1 MVKTRMPVAWDATK
15 ASYLVPQLF
24 SIQNVHHI
32 GLLLITEG
40 MHNGSKIVNGDRSLY
55 LCSIK
60 AHKSFFS
67 GLIFARSNVSTKH
80 TIVYI
85 AGWCKNAILAVPET
99 VRNLFLPVQFKPV

>member
-1 MVKTRMPVAWDATK
+1 MPVAWDATK

-60 AHKSFFS
+60 AHKSFFFRFNIRPQQCFHEAHDS
-67 GLIFARSNVSTKH
+67 VHCRMV
-80 TIVYI
+80 
-85 AGWCKNAILAVPET
+85 
-99 VRNLFLPVQFKPV
+99 